1 MDLIKKTYPFIDE
14 LVDSLYIDK
23 LNNLI
28 DKNCK
33 TIEDKKIFIM
43 FIITYFMTYLNT
55 PNITSDGIKEFLN
68 NIIKNP
74 EERLKYIKLFY
85 EFDENRKLIK

>member
-1 MDLIKKTYPFIDE
+1 MDLIKKNYPFIDE

-85 EFDENRKLIK
+85 EFDKNRKLIE